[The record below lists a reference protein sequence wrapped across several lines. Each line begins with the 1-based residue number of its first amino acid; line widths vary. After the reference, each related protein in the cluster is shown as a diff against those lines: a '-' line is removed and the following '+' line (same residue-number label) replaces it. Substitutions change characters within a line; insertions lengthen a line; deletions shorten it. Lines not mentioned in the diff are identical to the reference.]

1 MPAMDTLLF
10 NDPEVKGL
18 AFAILEECTDLQAF
32 GRRMLEL
39 LANAAMSA
47 KADEACNAPY
57 GERDEGRVNSRNGY
71 RERGLSTAAGDVTL
85 KIPKLRRGSFFPE
98 DLIERYCRVDRA
110 LVAAVAEMYVMGIS
124 TRKVEAVAGEL
135 GVRSMSK
142 SQVSR
147 LCECLDAEVGA
158 FRRQRFD
165 GVRFAYLWLD
175 ATYVKCRVEGRS
187 VSQAV
192 VTAIG
197 LDDTGH
203 KRFLGVDCV
212 DTESHADWRAFLAD
226 LRARGVAAG
235 KDGVQLVVS
244 DAHEGLRK
252 AIAETFQGAAWQ
264 RCVTHLMRD
273 VVGHI
278 HNKEG
283 QGLERE
289 AMRAAFAQKSPIV
302 ARACYQRAAEEVMKV
317 SRTAGEVLLE
327 AEEEALA
334 YLAFPASHRT
344 KIRTNNVQERAN
356 REIKRRTGVVQ
367 GFPSRESLIRLVGA
381 ALIEADEEWSAR
393 CVISKPS
400 LAHAWRREER
410 PAPDEAS
417 VLEARQVADRIIST
431 AIDPE
436 EGQG

>member
-147 LCECLDAEVGA
+147 LCECLDAEVDA

-187 VSQAV
+187 ASQAV

-203 KRFLGVDCV
+203 KRFVGVDCV
-212 DTESHADWRAFLAD
+212 DTESHAGWKAFLSG
-226 LRARGVAAG
+226 LRARGV
-235 KDGVQLVVS
+235 DGVRLVVS
-244 DAHEGLRK
+244 DAHEGLAK

-264 RCVTHLMRD
+264 RCVTHLMRN
-273 VVGHI
+273 VAGRI
-278 HNKEG
+278 HRKDD
-283 QGLERE
+283 QRKARE
-289 AMRAAFAQKSPIV
+289 AMKAVFAQKSPV
-302 ARACYQRAAEEVMKV
+302 LVRACYQEATEEVLKPR
-317 SRTAGEVLLE
+317 SRRWPTWR
-327 AEEEALA
+327 
-334 YLAFPASHRT
+334 SR
-344 KIRTNNVQERAN
+344 
-356 REIKRRTGVVQ
+356 RRTGS
-367 GFPSRESLIRLVGA
+367 GSAPTTSRRGPTARSSAGRASCRGSPRASRSSAWWERRSSRPTRSGRRA
-381 ALIEADEEWSAR
+381 ASSPGPRSRTPGRPRSAR
-393 CVISKPS
+393 PPARPRCSPP
-400 LAHAWRREER
+400 ARRR
-410 PAPDEAS
+410 
-417 VLEARQVADRIIST
+417 ARS
-431 AIDPE
+431 
-436 EGQG
+436 

>member
-147 LCECLDAEVGA
+147 LCECLDAEVDA

-187 VSQAV
+187 ASQAV

-212 DTESHADWRAFLAD
+212 DGEPRRVEGVPLRPEGARRRRRAPRRLGRPRRAREGDSRDVPRRPGSAASRTSCATWRAASTGRTTRER
-226 LRARGVAAG
+226 RAR
-235 KDGVQLVVS
+235 
-244 DAHEGLRK
+244 
-252 AIAETFQGAAWQ
+252 
-264 RCVTHLMRD
+264 
-273 VVGHI
+273 
-278 HNKEG
+278 
-283 QGLERE
+283 
-289 AMRAAFAQKSPIV
+289 P
-302 ARACYQRAAEEVMKV
+302 
-317 SRTAGEVLLE
+317 
-327 AEEEALA
+327 
-334 YLAFPASHRT
+334 
-344 KIRTNNVQERAN
+344 
-356 REIKRRTGVVQ
+356 
-367 GFPSRESLIRLVGA
+367 
-381 ALIEADEEWSAR
+381 
-393 CVISKPS
+393 
-400 LAHAWRREER
+400 
-410 PAPDEAS
+410 
-417 VLEARQVADRIIST
+417 
-431 AIDPE
+431 
-436 EGQG
+436 